1 MSQRDEFDVAGGADV
16 KLADLVGK
24 LVLFAP
30 TEWIECERDA
40 QGNATGGGILTK
52 EYGRKDA
59 IVADLVVI
67 DGDDGPE
74 LYDDVRIF
82 NTKVFAPLKR
92 RIGRKYLAVVA
103 WGDEKIKGNYPLLLN
118 APTDAQVEMATDYV
132 AGRTVKAALPSTQD
146 APEDPFAVK

>member
-1 MSQRDEFDVAGGADV
+1 MSQRDDFDVAGNGDDV
-16 KLADLVGK
+16 KLSNLAGK

-40 QGNATGGGILTK
+40 QGNAIGGGILTK

-74 LYDDVRIF
+74 EYDDVRIF
-82 NTKVFAPLKR
+82 NTKIFGPLKR

-103 WGDEKIKGNYPLLLN
+103 WGPKKIKGNFPLLLN
-118 APTDAQVEMATDYV
+118 PPTEAQVQMATDYV
-132 AGRTVKAALPSTQD
+132 AGRTVKAALPDMET
-146 APEDPFAVK
+146 EDPFAVK